1 MELNKLIEQF
11 GKSKNSPSLSFSFMS
26 MIGHLNEEGGS
37 IWIDFV
43 EFILA
48 SRPTCG
54 VEQRKF
60 LDEVEKG
67 KLLSNYRGDGVI
79 DIKHTTIEQRDF
91 EARLE
96 KVIKGM

>member
-1 MELNKLIEQF
+1 MTELAKLEKIILEYTRETGKKAKTAYSF
-11 GKSKNSPSLSFSFMS
+11 GSTYPDLFSK
-26 MIGHLNEEGGS
+26 
-37 IWIDFV
+37 DFV
-43 EFILA
+43 LWLA

-96 KVIKGM
+96 KVIKGE